1 MGISTDDITE
11 LKHNLMEQFRN
22 ELPVLRARARASQE
36 VIAEKI
42 GISRQTY
49 SGIETGK
56 REMTWT
62 IFLALL
68 AFFQNNEQTKTMI
81 DQING
86 FGDSMTKVMECNR
99 LITYRP

>member
-56 REMTWT
+56 REMTWS

-86 FGDSMTKVMECNR
+86 FGDPMTKVMES
-99 LITYRP
+99 PEH

>member
-56 REMTWT
+56 REMMWT

-86 FGDSMTKVMECNR
+86 FGDSMTKVMES
-99 LITYRP
+99 PEH